1 VNQPYALDETAMQA
15 LEAHIPELAE
25 TAVRRAY
32 YQALSTD
39 GKVIEAVNGRLV
51 ETSADGQQRVIRT
64 LKAPLPVQPGL
75 RLSRRSAG

>member
-1 VNQPYALDETAMQA
+1 MNQPYALDETAMQA

-39 GKVIEAVNGRLV
+39 GKVIEAVDGRLV

-64 LKAPLPVQPGL
+64 LKAPLPVRPGL
-75 RLSRRSAG
+75 RLTRRNAG